1 MATQERVE
9 MMLTLDNAGEVYN
22 YYSTGFAARGRT
34 ARVKLGIIRGMRML
48 ALLLVALACVI
59 ALRRQAAMAGSGL
72 NGA

>member
-34 ARVKLGIIRGMRML
+34 ARMKLGIIRGMRML
-48 ALLLVALACVI
+48 ALLLVAALVPAVVLAR
-59 ALRRQAAMAGSGL
+59 ALEVR
-72 NGA
+72 